1 MTAVDFS
8 AWARVTD
15 AQSRDEASDLEY
27 WASLACDAAFLGLRD
42 GGGQF
47 TRASAVR
54 LAEAMWLQAMAHNI
68 RRALAARR
76 ISGRT

>member
-8 AWARVTD
+8 AWTVVTD
-15 AQSRDEASDLEY
+15 AQIRDEASNLEY
-27 WASLACDAAFLGLRD
+27 WASLSSDAAFRD
-42 GGGQF
+42 FRGHGAQF
-47 TRASAVR
+47 SPAAARR
-54 LAEAMWLQAMAHNI
+54 LAEAMWLQAMAHNV